1 MASLQSRQ
9 LENNYNSAVA
19 ADAHKQ
25 VTNPVQSL
33 AVAEKAKQSK
43 LSWVQQTSKAK
54 AILAVHFS
62 PHSAHLHTTSPSA
75 SSRACPPCTR
85 SRSHTFLPPHIA
97 EVGGQNA
104 SSAS

>member
-9 LENNYNSAVA
+9 LENNYNSAIA
-19 ADAHKQ
+19 AGAHKQ
-25 VTNPVQSL
+25 VTNPAQSL
-33 AVAEKAKQSK
+33 AAAEKAKQSK

-62 PHSAHLHTTSPSA
+62 HIPPTCTPPRWRA

-85 SRSHTFLPPHIA
+85 SRSHTFSPPYIA

-104 SSAS
+104 SSAI